1 MRAQSRIELI
11 PAHSVRALANRS
23 TAAIHL
29 LELVAAHWYKCTS
42 SITSHTRQKTT
53 SEESSWMTMKIRSC
67 YSSALLLFLVLAN
80 VSGEEA
86 KGSEDANAIPSKA
99 PSKPKFDATDHT
111 DWGTYYDPKGEF
123 CGKYD
128 CYKILGF
135 DFEEFGKQHPDR
147 KEITQRYRSL
157 SRAWHPDKS
166 KHRDAKDRFVVRSHS
181 SWQKF
186 TRFFIPCLFCRSK
199 TILSPQR
206 KLLVPMKCSQMTKQE
221 RNMTLCGTTKKPIS
235 RSTVQMCCGRMRQRQ
250 TH

>member
-1 MRAQSRIELI
+1 MGHSVTDQLI
-11 PAHSVRALANRS
+11 PANSVRALANRS

-29 LELVAAHWYKCTS
+29 VLDWWRLHWYFLIHPTK
-42 SITSHTRQKTT
+42 SHSTNLR
-53 SEESSWMTMKIRSC
+53 WMTMKIRFC
-67 YSSALLLFLVLAN
+67 YSSALLLLLALSN

-86 KGSEDANAIPSKA
+86 KSSEDTNAIPSKEPA
-99 PSKPKFDATDHT
+99 KAKFDAADHT

-166 KHRDAKDRFVVRSHS
+166 KHRDAKERFVVRSRT

-186 TRFFIPCLFCRSK
+186 TCVFIP
-199 TILSPQR
+199 
-206 KLLVPMKCSQMTKQE
+206 
-221 RNMTLCGTTKKPIS
+221 
-235 RSTVQMCCGRMRQRQ
+235 
-250 TH
+250 